1 MATHHQIHWLGLILV
16 GGLCGCGAAPVAEPA
31 RDPHVDAKEPQDLA
45 RLPLTAM
52 ALRPL
57 TAGEQE
63 LEAELRADV
72 AEVLSAGERHSGND
86 WGLAV
91 ITDSLASRL
100 EALDLAVDR
109 EGFVGSD
116 GALAQNLVVTLRG
129 SLPEPP
135 MVVVGARFDS
145 LPGSPGADDNATGVA
160 ALLALARHFKDKP
173 RQRTLRL
180 VWFSDASQR
189 REPEHMGAWQHL
201 EHVVGGRKTPGADEP
216 PLKPPAL
223 HACVELHG
231 LGVYS
236 DAQGSQRY
244 PDGMPVGHPI
254 AEFVEVAAMVQDSAL
269 GSEFAHAMGRASS
282 VPIRG
287 VTWVEPTASVAMTAF
302 RAFTEHGCPA
312 LLVSDTQT
320 RRFAGFGTKDDTAD
334 KLDFGRLARAVEA
347 LTSGVE
353 LLLNAPSFVSTEVT
367 PGTAP
372 DEPASGS

>member
-1 MATHHQIHWLGLILV
+1 MALHQKSRWLGFAFAC
-16 GGLCGCGAAPVAEPA
+16 GLSSCGASRVSEPA
-31 RDPHVDAKEPQDLA
+31 KAAHDEATEPKDLA
-45 RLPLTAM
+45 RLPLSAIP
-52 ALRPL
+52 LRPL
-57 TAGEQE
+57 TAGEQQ
-63 LEAELRADV
+63 LEADLRADV
-72 AEVLSAGERHSGND
+72 AEVLSAGERHAGND

-91 ITDSLASRL
+91 ATDGLASRL
-100 EALDLAVDR
+100 EALDLAVER
-109 EGFVGSD
+109 EGFVGGD
-116 GALAQNLVVTLRG
+116 GALAQNLVVTWRG
-129 SLPEPP
+129 TQPEPA

-145 LPGSPGADDNATGVA
+145 VPGSPGADDNATGVA

-189 REPEHMGAWQHL
+189 REPDQMGAWQHL

-216 PLKPPAL
+216 PPKPPAL

-244 PDGMPVGHPI
+244 PDGMPVGHSI

-269 GSEFAHAMGRASS
+269 GADFARAMGQASS
-282 VPIRG
+282 VPVRG
-287 VTWVEPTASVAMTAF
+287 VTWVEPAPTATMTAF
-302 RAFTEHGCPA
+302 RAYAEHGCPA

-334 KLDFGRLARAVEA
+334 KLDYGRLARAVRA

-353 LLLNAPSFVSTEVT
+353 ELVNAPSFVGAV
-367 PGTAP
+367 GTSA
-372 DEPASGS
+372 EPATP